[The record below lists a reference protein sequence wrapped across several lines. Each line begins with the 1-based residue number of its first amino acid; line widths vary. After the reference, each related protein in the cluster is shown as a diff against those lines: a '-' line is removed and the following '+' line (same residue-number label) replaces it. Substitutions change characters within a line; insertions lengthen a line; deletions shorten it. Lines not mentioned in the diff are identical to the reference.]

1 MDKFKFYMFK
11 IHLDIDEISNLL
23 TSNNDDY
30 YGIKFIKQTEI
41 YHEFNFYERKLLETT
56 FIDKDLKEHII
67 EHVKI
72 DEFCFY
78 IYTFGKLKFLVLKN
92 PSRNISFFKN
102 FISKKL
108 FNKASI
114 TNIIFDPLLLFYFL
128 KDQKDINIVI
138 SSLEVKDIQLS
149 GSTIATITIKS
160 TDNLVNNFKKYI
172 QSDNYVISK
181 ALFTSSSRFKGKL
194 LLTHEGALSLQIY
207 QQNDFLDLFISF
219 LNNYVL
225 PKESTNP
232 L

>member
-1 MDKFKFYMFK
+1 M
-11 IHLDIDEISNLL
+11 
-23 TSNNDDY
+23 
-30 YGIKFIKQTEI
+30 
-41 YHEFNFYERKLLETT
+41 
-56 FIDKDLKEHII
+56 
-67 EHVKI
+67 
-72 DEFCFY
+72 
-78 IYTFGKLKFLVLKN
+78 
-92 PSRNISFFKN
+92 
-102 FISKKL
+102 
-108 FNKASI
+108 
-114 TNIIFDPLLLFYFL
+114 
-128 KDQKDINIVI
+128 
-138 SSLEVKDIQLS
+138 KDIQLS

-225 PKESTNP
+225 PKEFTNP